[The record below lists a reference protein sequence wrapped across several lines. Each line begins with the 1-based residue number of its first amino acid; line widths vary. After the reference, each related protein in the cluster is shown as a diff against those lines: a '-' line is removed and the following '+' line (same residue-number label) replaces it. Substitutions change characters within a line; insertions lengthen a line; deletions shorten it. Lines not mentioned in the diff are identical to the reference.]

1 VANPLAADQGVLLM
15 LAHERMRGPIH
26 GDKMR
31 SAIPA
36 LAMRISVLHDV
47 QGGEAHT
54 LLSAMLAFGYAG
66 PNRYLVVGNGLTRNG
81 LPLYQHVADAILRKS
96 ICPDGEH
103 DFGAVYDLFHQV
115 VPGTVIWR
123 GNKIA
128 LYNIG

>member
-1 VANPLAADQGVLLM
+1 MANPLAADQGVLLM

-54 LLSAMLAFGYAG
+54 LLSAMLAFHHLQ
-66 PNRYLVVGNGLTRNG
+66 NR
-81 LPLYQHVADAILRKS
+81 
-96 ICPDGEH
+96 
-103 DFGAVYDLFHQV
+103 
-115 VPGTVIWR
+115 
-123 GNKIA
+123 A
-128 LYNIG
+128 LYVA